1 MRILGRRYSAKEW
14 ARLAM
19 TFGLL
24 VTDAEIWS
32 AINDQFRQRADHLG
46 DLIRHESDRTIAVRN
61 QRMGLRQNR
70 DWMARITSLLAGMGV
85 GIGVGVLLA
94 PGSGNELRAALRNR
108 VTAVKSNVGNVAS
121 GATQFRSEARPTGA
135 VGD

>member
-24 VTDAEIWS
+24 VTDARIWS
-32 AINDQFRQRADHLG
+32 AITDQFGQRADHLG
-46 DLIRHESDRTIAVRN
+46 DLMRYESDRTIAVRN
-61 QRMGLRQNR
+61 QRMGLRQNH

-85 GIGVGVLLA
+85 GIGVGILLA
-94 PGSGNELRAALRNR
+94 PGSDDEMRAALRNR
-108 VTAVKSNVGNVAS
+108 V
-121 GATQFRSEARPTGA
+121 
-135 VGD
+135 